1 MTFAEKVKYV
11 RGVLLISQK
20 ELAKELGVSNVTI
33 NRWENGV
40 INPALKSRNNVC
52 GVQIVTKLHIQMSVK
67 SAEEKHSKIR
77 Q

>member
-20 ELAKELGVSNVTI
+20 DLAEELGVSNVTI

-40 INPALKSRNNVC
+40 ITPSFLTENQFEAFCNARGIEIK
-52 GVQIVTKLHIQMSVK
+52 
-67 SAEEKHSKIR
+67 E
-77 Q
+77 

>member
-20 ELAKELGVSNVTI
+20 ELAKELVVSNVTI

-40 INPALKSRNNVC
+40 ISPAFL
-52 GVQIVTKLHIQMSVK
+52 T
-67 SAEEKHSKIR
+67 EKKFEAFCNARGIEIKE
-77 Q
+77 

>member
-40 INPALKSRNNVC
+40 INPAFL
-52 GVQIVTKLHIQMSVK
+52 T
-67 SAEEKHSKIR
+67 EKKFEAFCNGRRTAIKE
-77 Q
+77 

>member
-20 ELAKELGVSNVTI
+20 DLAKELGVSNVTI

-40 INPALKSRNNVC
+40 INPSFL
-52 GVQIVTKLHIQMSVK
+52 T
-67 SAEEKHSKIR
+67 EKKIEAFCNAR
-77 Q
+77 GIEIKE

>member
-20 ELAKELGVSNVTI
+20 DLAKELGVSNVTI

-40 INPALKSRNNVC
+40 INPSFL
-52 GVQIVTKLHIQMSVK
+52 T
-67 SAEEKHSKIR
+67 EKKFEAF
-77 Q
+77 

>member
-40 INPALKSRNNVC
+40 TNPAFL
-52 GVQIVTKLHIQMSVK
+52 T
-67 SAEEKHSKIR
+67 EKKIEAFCNAR
-77 Q
+77 GIEIKE